1 MTHRETAEAIHTI
14 ERASGSGDLETIVA
28 LVDEL
33 KLAPENLQHSLLLAV
48 ASEDI
53 QIARYLLDKGASID
67 SGVVFAAAYKAKS
80 IPVFELLVE
89 YGWDINAPVK
99 EKGSTALSFVV
110 MDEPLVR
117 WLLDHGADPNVGPPI
132 GRPGPT
138 PVLNSGNVLEL
149 AACSSNIT
157 VFDLLLE
164 RGAKLENSCPLH
176 MAAGGSLVG
185 ESIPMMT
192 HLLELGVDVNGSDKL
207 RGARQRGTP
216 LHHAVDSGCIEN
228 VRFLLENGADPHIKN
243 TWGTTPIEEAERFS
257 APQIVELLRGS
268 GSTGRGDRD
277 V

>member
-99 EKGSTALSFVV
+99 EKGSTALRYTGLYYS
-110 MDEPLVR
+110 
-117 WLLDHGADPNVGPPI
+117 LL
-132 GRPGPT
+132 
-138 PVLNSGNVLEL
+138 
-149 AACSSNIT
+149 IT
-157 VFDLLLE
+157 
-164 RGAKLENSCPLH
+164 
-176 MAAGGSLVG
+176 
-185 ESIPMMT
+185 
-192 HLLELGVDVNGSDKL
+192 
-207 RGARQRGTP
+207 
-216 LHHAVDSGCIEN
+216 HH
-228 VRFLLENGADPHIKN
+228 
-243 TWGTTPIEEAERFS
+243 
-257 APQIVELLRGS
+257 
-268 GSTGRGDRD
+268 
-277 V
+277 